1 MKTPLLIL
9 AVSAAFAQ
17 PVLAGTSAVADA
29 QAPGAIE
36 RHLEKHIIINGL
48 DVLADAAGARA
59 TADSWRAWADEFA
72 RDMESSFSYLFSD
85 RVGRGK
91 VVKGAPYSAQAVS
104 ETNRTLADGNVIS
117 KKSTSRV
124 YRDAEGRTR
133 QETLSADG
141 KARSVY
147 IHDPVAGESYTL
159 MPERKRAIVLPRMSM
174 PSFDVKTDEK
184 GRKKI
189 IVGGKEIVVD
199 GKEVT
204 VDGNKRIVIKTHED
218 DDGDGTNREEVRVQ
232 VIRMGDQVTKE
243 ITVIPG
249 APTPPIPPTPPTPPM
264 PPMPPLAGT
273 GSMHLD
279 SAIARGKVTTG
290 TLAAKEIEGVKAEGK
305 SSTTVIAA
313 GEIGNRNPIQVT
325 SETWT
330 SPELQVTL
338 YSRSMDP
345 RYGETLYKLTNIRR
359 GDPQADLF
367 KVPDDYKKS
376 GRGAREGRG

>member
-1 MKTPLLIL
+1 MKTSLLIL

-17 PVLAGTSAVADA
+17 PALAATSVIAEA

-36 RHLEKHIIINGL
+36 KHIDEHIEKHLERHIIINGV

-59 TADSWRAWADEFA
+59 SADAVRASAESWRAWADEFA
-72 RDMESSFSYLFSD
+72 RDMESSFTYRFSD
-85 RVGRGK
+85 RVGRGR
-91 VVKGAPYSAQAVS
+91 VVKGAPYSAQAAI

-117 KKSTSRV
+117 KQSTSRV
-124 YRDAEGRTR
+124 YRDGEGRTR
-133 QETLSADG
+133 QESLADG
-141 KARSVY
+141 KVRSVY

-159 MPERKRAIVLPRMSM
+159 LPEMKRATVLPKMSM
-174 PSFDVKTDEK
+174 PSLDAKTDEK

-199 GKEVT
+199 GNKPIIVT
-204 VDGNKRIVIKTHED
+204 THEGGE
-218 DDGDGTNREEVRVQ
+218 GDGTKREEIRVQ
-232 VIRMGDQVTKE
+232 VIGMGGHESKEVT
-243 ITVIPG
+243 IT
-249 APTPPIPPTPPTPPM
+249 TPPL
-264 PPMPPLAGT
+264 PPLPPLPPAPPLSRS

-279 SAIARGKVTTG
+279 GAIARGKVTTA
-290 TLAAKEIEGVKAEGK
+290 TLGEKDIEGVKAEGK

-313 GEIGNRNPIQVT
+313 GEIGNRNAIQVT

-359 GDPQADLF
+359 GEPSADFF
-367 KVPDDYKKS
+367 KVPDDYRKS